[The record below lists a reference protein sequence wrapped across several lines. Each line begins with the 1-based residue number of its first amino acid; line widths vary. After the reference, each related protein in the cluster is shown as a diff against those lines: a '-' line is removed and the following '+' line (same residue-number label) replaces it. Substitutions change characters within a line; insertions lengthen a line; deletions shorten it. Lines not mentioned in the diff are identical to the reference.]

1 MDALEP
7 CTGRRGARARL
18 ARPIA
23 RVLVPAIGALA
34 LWGLAPAVA
43 SAQDG
48 WRLNGTQLGG
58 PLATSW
64 SGKVKVVDSKT
75 IAGVLSLE
83 CEDTVEGSSG
93 IAGFGEVTKLTASK
107 CGAAKVC
114 ESGASNT
121 IEPLNLPWY
130 STLTTVEGTI
140 RDVISG
146 SGKGAPGLAVH
157 CKVLGVKTVDECSGT
172 LSLNTK
178 NTESGVSA
186 TFNAGEKLNCT
197 DGEVAGSGSVEGS
210 QSLTATGGGKLSAES
225 EAERRPVWLEAG
237 KEFTGAKEISWT
249 GTITLKDQVSGHG
262 ELAVRCQDSGIGTAG
277 GSGPSAGAMS
287 SWTLTSCVNAS
298 GSSSCEEEGGDSIKA
313 LNLAWDT
320 ELGASGGAVH
330 NAITSSGKGTP
341 GFVLKCRSGGITLE
355 DECAAVPSTTM
366 TNTTSGVVAAFENKK
381 FTCSL
386 GKAEAGQLEG
396 SQTIKLKNEA
406 LLHVS

>member
-7 CTGRRGARARL
+7 CTGRRAARARL

-43 SAQDG
+43 NAQDG

-58 PLATSW
+58 PLGTSW
-64 SGKVKVVDSKT
+64 SGKVKVTDAKT
-75 IAGVLSLE
+75 VAGALSLE

-93 IAGFGEVTKLTASK
+93 MAGFGEVTKLTASK

-130 STLTTVEGTI
+130 SELVTVEGTI
-140 RDVISG
+140 RDVVRSSG
-146 SGKGAPGLAVH
+146 NGTPGLAVH
-157 CKVLGVKTVDECSGT
+157 CKVVGVKMVDECSGT

-197 DGEVAGSGSVEGS
+197 DSEPGAGSVEGG

-225 EAERRPVWLEAG
+225 EAERRPVWLEGG
-237 KEFTGAKEISWT
+237 KEFAGGKEIGWT
-249 GTITLKDQVSGHG
+249 GTITLKDMVPTAG
-262 ELAVRCQDSGIGTAG
+262 ELAVSCQESGIGVAG
-277 GSGPSAGAMS
+277 GPSGPSVGSVS
-287 SWTLTSCVNAS
+287 SLTLSSCVNAS
-298 GSSSCEEEGGDSIKA
+298 GSNCEAAGGYSIKA
-313 LNLAWDT
+313 LNLSWDT
-320 ELGASGGAVH
+320 ELGASGGAVR
-330 NAITSSGKGTP
+330 NAFTSSGKGTP
-341 GFVLKCRSGGITLE
+341 GFVLKCRALGVTFE
-355 DECAAVPSTTM
+355 DECDVVPSTIM
-366 TNTTSGVVAAFENKK
+366 TNTTSGVTAAFENRR

-396 SQTIKLKNEA
+396 SQTIKLTKEG